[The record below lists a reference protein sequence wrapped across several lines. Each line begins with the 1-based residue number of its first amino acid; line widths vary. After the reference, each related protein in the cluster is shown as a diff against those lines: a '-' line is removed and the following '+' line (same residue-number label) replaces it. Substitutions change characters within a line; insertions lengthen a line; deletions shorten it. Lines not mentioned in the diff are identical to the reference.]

1 MSTRN
6 DILCPGC
13 RRINPR
19 RSETCLF
26 CGHELAFVDGEIRY
40 YLIRVIKTGGQAVI
54 YEAIDDNANR
64 SYAIKEIVLPQDQ
77 ERAGEAFQRCALE
90 ARLLATLSHPGIPR
104 FYTCLIERGR
114 VYIVMDL
121 VRGIDLEDLVRQRG
135 TLSERT
141 VLSIA
146 SQVCDVLQYLHTQ
159 ETPVI
164 FRDVKPSNIMYDSHG
179 LVSMIDFGIA
189 RLTSSQS
196 GHIMGTPGY
205 APPEQYRGDVSPAS
219 DIYALGAT
227 MHHLLSGRDPRGQK
241 PFEFPPLKQLIPKI
255 SEQTAAIVHHALQI
269 APHERFFNVLEMRT
283 AIRTILRGEE
293 TDNLGIRPTS
303 PMSIPVPTPH
313 PTTYTQPHGVTDRL
327 ASDEFSTRTIAPS
340 ADSTVATHELSFT
353 FTIPDPVSPERTT
366 EPTET
371 TPPPVKQYWRALIF
385 AMLAIITTLIIWAY
399 TTGWMGLGAQLPA
412 SQQVTIVLEVVV
424 PNDNQSPLDAVF
436 RDAYQAHISQ
446 TYGAQWSIEGDLRF
460 VGAPPEAITQHDG
473 QTTYR
478 GRVTATINH
487 LP

>member
-26 CGHELAFVDGEIRY
+26 CGHELAFVDGDVRY

-77 ERAGEAFQRCALE
+77 GRAGEAFQRCALE

-135 TLSERT
+135 TLSERS

-241 PFEFPPLKQLIPKI
+241 PFEFPPLKQLMPKI

-293 TDNLGIRPTS
+293 TDNLGIRLTS

-313 PTTYTQPHGVTDRL
+313 PTTYTQPSGVTDRL

-340 ADSTVATHELSFT
+340 EDSTVATHELSFT
-353 FTIPDPVSPERTT
+353 FTIPDPVSPESTT

-371 TPPPVKQYWRALIF
+371 TPSPVKQYWRALIF
-385 AMLAIITTLIIWAY
+385 AMLAIITTLVIWAY
-399 TTGWMGLGAQLPA
+399 TTGWMGVGSQLPA
-412 SQQVTIVLEVVV
+412 SQRLTIVLEVVV
-424 PNDNQSPLDAVF
+424 PNNNQSPLDAVF

-446 TYGAQWSIEGDLRF
+446 TYGAQWTIEGDLRF
-460 VGAPPEAITQHDG
+460 VGAPPEAITQHGD

-478 GRVTATINH
+478 GRVTATISQ

>member
-1 MSTRN
+1 MSMRN

-26 CGHELAFVDGEIRY
+26 CGHELAFVDGDVRF

-54 YEAIDDNANR
+54 FEAIDDSANR
-64 SYAIKEIVLPQDQ
+64 SYAIKEIVLPQDT
-77 ERAGEAFQRCALE
+77 ERASEAFQRCALE

-104 FYTCLIERGR
+104 FYSCLIERGR
-114 VYIVMDL
+114 IYIVMDL

-135 TLSERT
+135 TLSERM

-146 SQVCDVLQYLHTQ
+146 SQVCDVLHYLHTQ

-164 FRDVKPSNIMYDSHG
+164 FRDVKPSNIMYDSNG

-189 RLTSSQS
+189 RLTNSQR

-241 PFEFPPLKQLIPKI
+241 PFDFPLLKTLAPHV
-255 SEQTAAIVHHALQI
+255 SDQTITIVHHALQI

-283 AIRTILRGEE
+283 AIRAILRGEE

-303 PMSIPVPTPH
+303 PMVIP
-313 PTTYTQPHGVTDRL
+313 QSL
-327 ASDEFSTRTIAPS
+327 IAAATPS
-340 ADSTVATHELSFT
+340 ADGATNVLGAHEYTTRDITDMSDSNVATHELTFT
-353 FTIPDPVSPERTT
+353 FTAP
-366 EPTET
+366 
-371 TPPPVKQYWRALIF
+371 TPPQPAQSTPAPHQRTPVTSAWRTWVF
-385 AMLAIITTLIIWAY
+385 LAVVVITTALIWAY
-399 TTGWMGLGAQLPA
+399 AHALWRLPSRTDA
-412 SQQVTIVLEVVV
+412 PQSVTVVLEVAV
-424 PNDNQSPLDAVF
+424 DDSTSIDDAF
-436 RDAYQAHISQ
+436 RNAYAQHITT
-446 TYGAQWSIEGDLRF
+446 TYGAQWHIDEPLRF
-460 VGAPPEAITQHDG
+460 VGSPPEIVRQSDTLTH
-473 QTTYR
+473 YR
-478 GRVTATINH
+478 GRVTAVISP

>member
-26 CGHELAFVDGEIRY
+26 CGHELAFEDGDVRF

-54 YEAIDDNANR
+54 FEAIDDSANR
-64 SYAIKEIVLPQDQ
+64 SYAIKEIVLPQDPD
-77 ERAGEAFQRCALE
+77 RAGEAFQRCALE

-104 FYTCLIERGR
+104 FYSCLIERGR
-114 VYIVMDL
+114 IYIVMDL
-121 VRGIDLEDLVRQRG
+121 VRGIDLEDLVRQRS
-135 TLSERT
+135 TLSERM

-164 FRDVKPSNIMYDSHG
+164 FRDVKPSNIMYDSNG

-189 RLTSSQS
+189 RLTNSQR

-241 PFEFPPLKQLIPKI
+241 PFDFPSLKTLAPHV
-255 SEQTAAIVHHALQI
+255 SEHTAAIVHHALQI
-269 APHERFFNVLEMRT
+269 APHERFFNVLEMRN
-283 AIRTILRGEE
+283 ALRAILRGEE
-293 TDNLGIRPTS
+293 TDNLGMRPTS
-303 PMSIPVPTPH
+303 PIVMPQPLPAIT
-313 PTTYTQPHGVTDRL
+313 TQPNGVTNVL
-327 ASDEFSTRTIAPS
+327 GADEFSTRDISQT
-340 ADSTVATHELSFT
+340 ADSTVATHELTFT
-353 FTIPDPVSPERTT
+353 FAVPSPPDLPPSSVVA
-366 EPTET
+366 T
-371 TPPPVKQYWRALIF
+371 TPRASTGRTWLF
-385 AMLAIITTLIIWAY
+385 VVLTLVTALMIWAY
-399 TTGWMGLGAQLPA
+399 TQNMLPVGTNVP
-412 SQQVTIVLEVVV
+412 SPHTVTVVLEVVV
-424 PNDNQSPLDAVF
+424 DTDTPIDDAF
-436 RDAYQAHISQ
+436 RIAYDTHIQ
-446 TYGAQWSIEGDLRF
+446 DTYGIQWQTDGGIRF
-460 VGAPPEAITQHDG
+460 VGEPPKIIERTDN
-473 QTTYR
+473 QTRYR
-478 GRVTATINH
+478 GRVTARIIP

>member
-26 CGHELAFVDGEIRY
+26 CGHELAFIDGDVRY

-54 YEAIDDNANR
+54 FEAIDDSANR
-64 SYAIKEIVLPQDQ
+64 SYAIKEIVLPQDP

-104 FYTCLIERGR
+104 FYSCLIERGR
-114 VYIVMDL
+114 IYIVMDL
-121 VRGIDLEDLVRQRG
+121 VRGIDLEDFVRQRG
-135 TLSERT
+135 SLSERV

-146 SQVCDVLQYLHTQ
+146 SQACDVLHYLHTQ

-164 FRDVKPSNIMYDSHG
+164 FRDVKPSNIMYDSSG

-189 RLTSSQS
+189 RLTNSQR

-241 PFEFPPLKQLIPKI
+241 PFDFPDLKQLAPHI
-255 SEQTAAIVHHALQI
+255 SDQTAAIVHHALHI

-293 TDNLGIRPTS
+293 TDNLGIRQTA
-303 PMSIPVPTPH
+303 PMALPQMTPPNATTTH
-313 PTTYTQPHGVTDRL
+313 PRGITDRL
-327 ASDEFSTRTIAPS
+327 GADEFSTRDITPT
-340 ADSTVATHELSFT
+340 DNSTVATHELSFT
-353 FTIPDPVSPERTT
+353 FTVPITTQPNPPASPSTD
-366 EPTET
+366 
-371 TPPPVKQYWRALIF
+371 TPPTKRRWYNAVIVC
-385 AMLAIITTLIIWAY
+385 LAIVLVAATIWAY
-399 TTGWMGLGAQLPA
+399 TQNMFEMTPQTRTP
-412 SQQVTIVLEVVV
+412 QKVTVVLDVIVA
-424 PNDNQSPLDAVF
+424 PNHSIDARF
-436 RDAYQAHISQ
+436 RDAYQTHITQ
-446 TYGAQWSIEGDLRF
+446 TLGPEWQIDGGIKF
-460 VGAPPEAITQHDG
+460 VGTPPEIIAQQNG

-478 GRVTATINH
+478 GRVTATITN

>member
-1 MSTRN
+1 MSMRN

-26 CGHELAFVDGEIRY
+26 CGHELAFIDGDIRY

-54 YEAIDDNANR
+54 FEAIDDTANR
-64 SYAIKEIVLPQDQ
+64 SYAIKEIVLPHDP
-77 ERAGEAFQRCALE
+77 ERASEAFQRCALE

-114 VYIVMDL
+114 IYIVMDL
-121 VRGIDLEDLVRQRG
+121 VRGVDLEDLVRQRG
-135 TLSERT
+135 TLSERV

-241 PFEFPPLKQLIPKI
+241 PFEFPPLKQLAPHV

-269 APHERFFNVLEMRT
+269 PPHERFFNVHEMRT

-293 TDNLGIRPTS
+293 TDNLGVRPTS
-303 PMSIPVPTPH
+303 PMSAPVLVPPPATQIPPS
-313 PTTYTQPHGVTDRL
+313 GVTDRL
-327 ASDEFSTRTIAPS
+327 ASDAFSTRTITPS
-340 ADSTVATHELSFT
+340 EDSTVATHELSFT
-353 FTIPDPVSPERTT
+353 FTIPVPVVSEQSV
-366 EPTET
+366 EPTPVP
-371 TPPPVKQYWRALIF
+371 TPATSRWRIAVFVCIAILTAL
-385 AMLAIITTLIIWAY
+385 MLWAY
-399 TTGWMGLGAQLPA
+399 TANQIGFGQRPPS
-412 SQQVTIVLEVVV
+412 SQQVTVVLEVMI
-424 PNDNQSPLDAVF
+424 PSTTQEPLDELF
-436 RDAYQAHISQ
+436 RDAYESHIN
-446 TYGAQWSIEGDLRF
+446 TTFGTQWFVDGNLTF
-460 VGAPPEAITQHDG
+460 VGTPPEVIAQHDG

-478 GRVTATINH
+478 GRVMATIRH